1 MHFIGYVIKSF
12 IIINS
17 YIYIIDKESSE
28 NEDEEESFP
37 QIKLFSDDVSS
48 YMGDLLTLILPRIMN
63 PRGNII

>member
-48 YMGDLLTLILPRIMN
+48 YTGDLLTLILPRIMN